1 MRYVVNKLVTG
12 NEKVVGYR
20 INTPD
25 VKYDLDV
32 SSTKKLFSVV
42 GKRKFRKRKFRS
54 GEDVYVTAR
63 DGIYCSDNEI
73 GVVEC
78 TDWLGLASKLTMEDL
93 GSEVSLGVQGI
104 DTSDIEGYT
113 RYDGV
118 KKIITDIQSE
128 MNDCYGSATAYLDR
142 DEYDSVVKVDYHF
155 LRFIDLARF
164 IVNYVRCNWG
174 RLASKVGLE
183 VNVDGSI
190 SRCIVTSDTTVE
202 EVSLTFAKVSSDN
215 VLYSD
220 SIKQMLE
227 NYEVSIKLLSRRNDA
242 LYSVVEIDEGV
253 FGDLVVTDFKK
264 CDIPGYLNE

>member
-1 MRYVVNKLVTG
+1 MRYLVNKLVTE
-12 NEKVVGYR
+12 NEKTVGYR

-25 VKYDLDV
+25 VKFDLDV

-42 GKRKFRKRKFRS
+42 GKRKFRS
-54 GEDVYVTAR
+54 GEDVYVTAK
-63 DGIYCSDNEI
+63 DGIYCSDDEN

-78 TDWLGLASKLTMEDL
+78 TDWLGLVSKLTNEEL
-93 GSEVSLGVQGI
+93 GSEVSSGVQKI
-104 DTSDIEGYT
+104 DTSDIEGYS

-118 KKIITDIQSE
+118 KKIISDIQSE
-128 MNDCYGSATAYLDR
+128 MNGCYGSATAYLDR

-164 IVNYVRCNWG
+164 IVNYVRCNWN
-174 RLASKVGLE
+174 RLAPKVGLE
-183 VNVDGSI
+183 VKIDGRS
-190 SRCIVTSDTTVE
+190 SRCVVTSDTTVE
-202 EVSLTFAKVSSDN
+202 EVALTFAKVSSDN

-220 SIKQMLE
+220 DIKQMLE
-227 NYEVSIKLLSRRNDA
+227 NYEITIKLLSRRNGA

-264 CDIPGYLNE
+264 CDVPGYLNE

>member
-1 MRYVVNKLVTG
+1 MRYSVNKLVT
-12 NEKVVGYR
+12 EKEKTVGYR

-25 VKYDLDV
+25 AKYDLDV

-42 GKRKFRKRKFRS
+42 GKRKFRS
-54 GEDVYVTAR
+54 EDDVYVTAR
-63 DGIYCSDNEI
+63 DGIYCSDNEN

-78 TDWLGLASKLTMEDL
+78 TDWFGLSSKLTLEELDN
-93 GSEVSLGVQGI
+93 EVSSGVQKI

-164 IVNYVRCNWG
+164 IVNYVRCNWN
-174 RLASKVGLE
+174 RLAPKVGLE
-183 VNVDGSI
+183 VKIDDSV
-190 SRCIVTSDTTVE
+190 SRCVVTSNTTVE
-202 EVSLTFAKVSSDN
+202 EVALTFAKVSSDG

-220 SIKQMLE
+220 SIKQTLE

-253 FGDLVVTDFKK
+253 LGDLVVTDFKK

>member
-1 MRYVVNKLVTG
+1 MRYLVNKLVTE
-12 NEKVVGYR
+12 NEKTVGYR

-25 VKYDLDV
+25 WKYDLDV
-32 SSTKKLFSVV
+32 GSTKKLFSVV
-42 GKRKFRKRKFRS
+42 GKRKFRS
-54 GEDVYVTAR
+54 GEDVYVTAK
-63 DGIYCSDNEI
+63 DGIYCSDNEN

-78 TDWLGLASKLTMEDL
+78 TDWFDLASKLTVEEL
-93 GSEVSLGVQGI
+93 GSEVSSGVQKI
-104 DTSDIEGYT
+104 DTSDLEGYT

-128 MNDCYGSATAYLDR
+128 MNGCYGSATAYLDR

-164 IVNYVRCNWG
+164 IVNYVRCNWE
-174 RLASKVGLE
+174 RLAPKVGLE
-183 VNVDGSI
+183 IKVNGSI
-190 SRCIVTSDTTVE
+190 SRCIVTSNTTVE
-202 EVSLTFAKVSSDN
+202 EVVLTFAKLSDN

-227 NYEVSIKLLSRRNDA
+227 NYEVVVKLLSKRNDA
-242 LYSVVEIDEGV
+242 LCSVVEIDEGV
-253 FGDLVVTDFKK
+253 LGDLVVTDFKK